1 METEYYFSVK
11 IKLKQDDKLTREEAK
26 KYVKEAIQGYRGM
39 FHPDS
44 TEYKMDANQF
54 IVNDMYPAR
63 DRDK

>member
-11 IKLKQDDKLTREEAK
+11 IKLKQGDKLTREEAK

-39 FHPDS
+39 FPPDS
-44 TEYKMDANQF
+44 TEYEMDANQF